1 MEKCRKKKITERTN
15 ALGDKFD
22 YNPQVYTIQEYD
34 PKVDVYWKDLGN
46 EREIFRNFF
55 YIRRPQ
61 ALIGPT
67 GTGKTTLVRK
77 MHQELGA
84 ELSQKKFTPQ
94 YYFDEKS
101 GIYVKNEQKSEQ
113 TLFFPLYIVDGT
125 EDTEIVHILG
135 GYNPEGKFIGGPMYH
150 WAHTGGILLIN
161 EIAELRGDVQTVFH
175 SALDKERT
183 IWIPD
188 LARMVHLPD
197 HAMFVA
203 AYNPGYQTKRRALKI
218 STKQRLPAMRFN
230 YPSVDVEAEIV
241 YNASKTDGRQVE
253 MDIAK
258 KLAALASRIRSEDK
272 EKSIL
277 ATREGVSTRL
287 LVIAAE
293 MIAAGVS
300 TTDACRAAIVGP
312 LANTDKEV
320 EVLETV
326 VQMCGL

>member
-1 MEKCRKKKITERTN
+1 MAGKKSTERTN
-15 ALGDKFD
+15 APGDKFD
-22 YNPQVYTIQEYD
+22 YNPQVYSIQEYD
-34 PKVDVYWKDLGN
+34 PKIEIYWKDLGN

-77 MHQELGA
+77 MHQELGM
-84 ELSQKKFTPQ
+84 ELSQKKFTSQ
-94 YYFDEKS
+94 HAFDTKS
-101 GIYVKNEQKSEQ
+101 GLYVKSEQ
-113 TLFFPLYIVDGT
+113 KQEQAPFFPLYIVDGT
-125 EDTEIVHILG
+125 EDTEVVHILG
-135 GYNPEGKFIGGPMYH
+135 GYNTEGKFIGGPMYH
-150 WAHTGGILLIN
+150 WAHTGGILLVN

-183 IWIPD
+183 VWIPD
-188 LARMVHLPD
+188 LAQIIHLPD

-218 STKQRLPAMRFN
+218 STKQRMPAIRFN
-230 YPSVDVEAEIV
+230 YPSLEIETEIV
-241 YNASKTDGRQVE
+241 YNASRTDGQQVD
-253 MDIAK
+253 MGTAQ
-258 KLAALASRIRSEDK
+258 KLAALAGRIRSEDK

-277 ATREGVSTRL
+277 ANREGVSTRL

-300 TTDACRAAIVGP
+300 TADACRAAIVEP
-312 LANTDKEV
+312 LSATEKEA
-320 EVLETV
+320 EALETIV
-326 VQMCGL
+326 RMCGL